1 MNAPLRWD
9 TQRRS
14 REARLARARSV
25 APSRIVE
32 AAAIG
37 ALLQAVIEPGDRV
50 CLEGNNQKQA
60 DFLARALTA
69 LDPAAVHGLRR
80 VAWCALTLQ
89 KGQS

>member
-25 APSRIVE
+25 TPGKIAE

-37 ALLQAVIEPGDRV
+37 ALLQAIVEPGDRV

-60 DFLARALTA
+60 DFLARALTS
-69 LDPAAVHGLRR
+69 LEDRKSV
-80 VAWCALTLQ
+80 V
-89 KGQS
+89 